1 MRCQSLSAITS
12 IAYLLTAGG
21 AFAQQPPAAGLDAA
35 PAQMPFNAPIG
46 APITLEKAQA
56 LIGAAV
62 AEAYKRGWAENVAV
76 VDWRGNLV
84 SFARMDG
91 AKLASLAVAEHKA
104 QTAAR
109 SLRPKIVLASRS
121 GIRLV
126 ENGKIIGA
134 IGCSGGTGLQDET
147 ICQAA
152 VNALAK

>member
-1 MRCQSLSAITS
+1 
-12 IAYLLTAGG
+12 LTTK
-21 AFAQQPPAAGLDAA
+21 A
-35 PAQMPFNAPIG
+35 PY
-46 APITLEKAQA
+46 KAQA

-91 AKLASLAVAEHKA
+91 AKLISLAVAEHKA